1 MASAEPQL
9 LSTDFEAAIARNK
22 RNTVI
27 LIAVMTL
34 LSAVVGYVLGWAW
47 SILDEIWHLPPR
59 YAMNLTASGVLR
71 DLFTLP
77 PRPAALIGVAA
88 MVAWGIVWGLIT
100 LYWGA
105 RILSA
110 FVGSRPADPA
120 NPLEKQFLDV
130 VEEMALAA
138 GVPVPQ
144 AMVVETEALNAFA
157 SGYSPSHAMITATAG
172 ILQACTR
179 DELQGV
185 VGHEMGHVADF
196 DVRYAT
202 VVAAMAGVLVMIQ
215 HLLFDILRWSSWSG
229 SGRSS
234 DSREGGGA
242 RIAATLVVLVI
253 VAVVAIV
260 APLAAKLVQLAISR
274 QREYLADATSVKLT
288 RNPVGLIHALQ
299 RLQQSDTALA
309 RGSSPVSAL
318 CIAPVRMSFEN
329 AFATHPP
336 LEDRIAR
343 LQNLGG
349 IAGTVAPPADL
360 EAPAA
365 APPSAAPPGSPGHH
379 GPWG

>member
-1 MASAEPQL
+1 MAMPEPQL
-9 LSTDFEAAIARNK
+9 LNTDFETAIARNK
-22 RNTVI
+22 RNTVL
-27 LIAVMTL
+27 LIVVMTL
-34 LSAVVGYVLGWAW
+34 LSAILGYVLGWAW
-47 SILDEIWHLPPR
+47 SLLSEIWNLPPQQ
-59 YAMNLTASGVLR
+59 AASLTAGGVVR

-77 PRPAALIGVAA
+77 PRHGALVGAAL
-88 MVAWGIVWGLIT
+88 MVGWGLVWGVIT
-100 LYWGA
+100 LFAGA

-110 FVGSRPADPA
+110 FVGSRPADPG

-138 GVPVPQ
+138 GLPMPQ
-144 AMVVETEALNAFA
+144 AMVVDTDALNAFA
-157 SGYSPSHAMITATAG
+157 SGYSPEVAMITATSG

-185 VGHEMGHVADF
+185 IGHEMSHVADY
-196 DVRYAT
+196 DVRYST
-202 VVAAMAGVLVMIQ
+202 VVAAMAGVVVMVQ
-215 HLLFDILRWSSWSG
+215 HVLLDILRWSSWSG
-229 SGRSS
+229 SGRSERN
-234 DSREGGGA
+234 DSSGGA
-242 RIAATLVVLVI
+242 RLIATLVVLAI

-260 APLAAKLVQLAISR
+260 APLAAKLVQFAISR

-318 CIAPVRMSFEN
+318 CIAPVRLSFEN
-329 AFATHPP
+329 AFSTHPP

-349 IAGTVAPPADL
+349 IAGTVAPPTRFLPPDAVPP
-360 EAPAA
+360 EAP
-365 APPSAAPPGSPGHH
+365 PGHH